1 MTRCRKSHPLLFLAL
16 LVIAQSFFP
25 PMGSPADSPLL
36 PWSLID
42 DPNVD
47 GSRFAR
53 HQSPGNDG
61 NIVGVRNVGLGH
73 FAEKSHGQ
81 PLFEF
86 GIPPPGKKHLG
97 KSFPSLHNLP
107 VAQNITGRSPLQAT
121 MMISGTPLVLLSK
134 FLTMTTLTDKIVYL
148 LFVLCYSLCIFSWLT
163 RKHPDI

>member
-25 PMGSPADSPLL
+25 PMASSADSPLL
-36 PWSLID
+36 PWDLND
-42 DPNVD
+42 DPTVD
-47 GSRFAR
+47 GSRLAR
-53 HQSPGNDG
+53 HQFSGNDDH
-61 NIVGVRNVGLGH
+61 IAGVRNVGLNH
-73 FAEKSHGQ
+73 LSEKGHGQ

-86 GIPPPGKKHLG
+86 GTAPGKKHLG
-97 KSFPSLHNLP
+97 KFFPSLHNLP

-121 MMISGTPLVLLSK
+121 MMKSVTPLVLLSE

-163 RKHPDI
+163 GKHPDV